1 MDRKIIL
8 YRLFIFASI
17 LFGIAAIGLGVYL
30 FLNGRDCRSYNDYAC
45 AFRAMFSV
53 VVIPYGLVILLF
65 VGLTSLQNK
74 TASLIGSVLSVLL
87 GLVNLGMCC
96 VIVLG
101 AASNA
106 GDSLMSSEMGRFL
119 LFPLAVFAG
128 GVSLFGVGV
137 LGFLR
142 TK

>member
-17 LFGIAAIGLGVYL
+17 LFGIATIGLGVYL
-30 FLNGRDCRSYNDYAC
+30 FLNGRDCRSYNDYSC
-45 AFRAMFSV
+45 AFRAMFSAI
-53 VVIPYGLVILLF
+53 VIPYGLVILLF

-74 TASLIGSVLSVLL
+74 TASLIGSVLSALL
-87 GLVNLGMCC
+87 GLVHLGMCC
-96 VIVLG
+96 VIALG

>member
-17 LFGIAAIGLGVYL
+17 LFGIATIGLGVYL

-45 AFRAMFSV
+45 AFRAMFSAI
-53 VVIPYGLVILLF
+53 VIPYGLVILLF

-74 TASLIGSVLSVLL
+74 TASLIGSVLSALL
-87 GLVNLGMCC
+87 GLFHLGMCC
-96 VIVLG
+96 VIALG

>member
-65 VGLTSLQNK
+65 VGLTSLQDK

-96 VIVLG
+96 VIALG